1 VNETILLMGMKVF
14 SHGFLDELSSEARSN
29 ERLRINRNIHRSHSE
44 PCQRLLNAIEPGS
57 YIQPHRHAG
66 DERDELLVAVRGSL
80 ALLLFDDFG
89 APIRVVRFGNPTPD
103 GESAIGVEIPYSVW
117 HTVVSLSP
125 GSVLLEVKAG
135 PFDPAQA
142 KELAPWAPA
151 ETSPDAKVYLRA
163 LLEEVDRG

>member
-1 VNETILLMGMKVF
+1 MDIKIF
-14 SHGFLDELSSEARSN
+14 SHGFLDKLSSKARSN
-29 ERLRINRNIHRSHSE
+29 QRLRINRSIHQSHSE

-66 DERDELLVAVRGSL
+66 YERDELLVAVRGSL
-80 ALLLFDDFG
+80 ALVLFDDFG
-89 APIRVVRFGNPTPD
+89 TPIRVVRFGISTPH
-103 GESAIGVEIPYSVW
+103 GESAVGVEIPYSLW

-151 ETSPDAKVYLRA
+151 ETSPDAKSYLRA
-163 LLEEVDRG
+163 LLEEVGRG